1 MDITKF
7 IVFIDS
13 WVILI
18 NKPSGLRTIPD
29 GYDKEKENLH
39 SLLKKVYPEI
49 MTVHRLDKDTS
60 GLIIFARDK
69 DVHKM
74 LNLQFEKRLI
84 NKKYFALVHNFPDW
98 NHIEP
103 TLHLLIDGDRKH
115 RTIIHQSGKPATTH
129 FSKIEVDTTKN
140 ISLIEAIPKT
150 GYTHQIR
157 SQLSHI
163 GFPIL
168 GDILYAKDL
177 SSDQKL
183 RNKQVSRMML
193 HAASLEFSHPETNR
207 ITKISSNLPFSISEI

>member
-39 SLLKKVYPEI
+39 SLLKKVYPEV

-84 NKKYFALVHNFPDW
+84 NKKYFALVHNIPAR
-98 NHIEP
+98 NHIES
-103 TLHLLIDGDRKH
+103 TLPLVIDGDRKH
-115 RTIIHQSGKPATTH
+115 RTIIHQSGKLATTLY
-129 FSKIEVDTTKN
+129 SKIEVDPTKN

-168 GDILYAKDL
+168 GDILYAKNL
-177 SSDQKL
+177 SSDQKYM
-183 RNKQVSRMML
+183 NKKVSRMML

-207 ITKISSNLPFSISEI
+207 MTNISSDLPFSISDI

>member
-1 MDITKF
+1 MDIAKY

-29 GYDKEKENLH
+29 GYDREKENLQ
-39 SLLKKVYPEI
+39 SLLKIEFPEV

-84 NKKYFALVHNFPDW
+84 NKKYFALVHNIPAW
-98 NHIEP
+98 NHVET
-103 TLHLLIDGDRKH
+103 TLPLIIDGDRKH
-115 RTIIHQSGKPATTH
+115 RTIFQQLGKLATTH
-129 FSKIEVDTTKN
+129 FSKIEVDITKN

-157 SQLSHI
+157 FQLSHI

-168 GDILYAKDL
+168 GDVLYAKNL
-177 SSDQKL
+177 SSDQKHC
-183 RNKQVSRMML
+183 NKQVSRMML
-193 HAASLEFSHPETNR
+193 HAASLEFSHPVTNR
-207 ITKISSNLPFSISEI
+207 ITNISSNLPFSISEF